1 MHGEGRGGTQ
11 GAELLLYPTA
21 IGSERDGSDTQAQW
35 TRVMQVRSVHMS
47 SRTRVT
53 DLRDTEGNERC

>member
-1 MHGEGRGGTQ
+1 MHAARERLTQ

-35 TRVMQVRSVHMS
+35 TRVMQV
-47 SRTRVT
+47 
-53 DLRDTEGNERC
+53 